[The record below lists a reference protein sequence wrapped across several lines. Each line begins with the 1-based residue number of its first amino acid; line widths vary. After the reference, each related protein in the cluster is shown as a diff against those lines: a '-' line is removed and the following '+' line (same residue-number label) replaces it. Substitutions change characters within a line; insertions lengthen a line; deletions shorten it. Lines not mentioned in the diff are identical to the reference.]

1 MADSKPTI
9 IFVPG
14 AWHSPE
20 VFSTV
25 RTSLETHGYRTLG
38 ITLPS
43 VGAEPPLKTW
53 DPDVDAIRAAI
64 QKAVDEEGGRD
75 VVLAVHSYGGLPA
88 SEACKGFAKADRE
101 KSGSKGGVVRLV
113 YICAALVNVGTR
125 MVDLSTAGDLQKMA
139 KIDVR
144 CSPSFPF
151 PPRPPLRFLL
161 YSISSSSTPTSHLP
175 PSARQPQTLAHP
187 PLRLPRAIASFASRP
202 RTTST
207 TTSRPPP
214 PSIGLPN

>member
-53 DPDVDAIRAAI
+53 GPDVDAIRSAI

-88 SEACKGFAKADRE
+88 SEACKGFGKADRE
-101 KSGSKGGVVRLV
+101 KSGRKGGVVRLV
-113 YICAALVNVGTR
+113 YICAALVDVGAC

-151 PPRPPLRFLL
+151 PPRRPLRFLL
-161 YSISSSSTPTSHLP
+161 DFVPSTSSPPIPSSPQCAPTPNPGSSLMH
-175 PSARQPQTLAHP
+175 
-187 PLRLPRAIASFASRP
+187 LPRAIASLPSRP
-202 RTTST
+202 RITST